1 MTAAPTGA
9 LPLASSS
16 ATPPRS
22 PRGTSGRKRSLT
34 GTLAL
39 YVLLGLGTSVMMAPL
54 LWMLLVSLQDEAGA
68 MRATASADITALI
81 PERPHFENYAD
92 GLRRLGNGTWA
103 GFIDPLA
110 NTVIVTALV
119 TLGTVLSSSLVA
131 FAMARIRFRG
141 RNGLFL
147 LMLATMMLP
156 AQVTIIPLFLL
167 FRSLGWVDT
176 LLPLIVPAFFGSAF
190 FIFLYRQFIVQIP
203 EALFEAGRLDGLSW
217 LGLWWRLVLPLCRP
231 VTAICVVFTFIYT
244 WNDFLGPLVY
254 LHRPE
259 EATLSVA
266 LNSFRNQYGGVNR
279 LNLLMAA
286 SLATMLPCIILFM
299 AAQRQFIR
307 GLGAGAV
314 KG

>member
-1 MTAAPTGA
+1 MR
-9 LPLASSS
+9 S
-16 ATPPRS
+16 ARAI
-22 PRGTSGRKRSLT
+22 SGRRRSLPST
-34 GTLAL
+34 VLLFSLLGIGTLL
-39 YVLLGLGTSVMMAPL
+39 MLAPL
-54 LWMLLVSLQDEAGA
+54 VWMLLVSLQDEEGA
-68 MRATASADITALI
+68 MRAMASAELRSII
-81 PERPHFENYAD
+81 PDRPQLSNYSE
-92 GLRRLGNGTWA
+92 GLQRLGGGSWP
-103 GFIDPLA
+103 GFLDPLA
-110 NTVIVTALV
+110 NTIVVTSLV

-131 FAMARIRFRG
+131 FAMARVRFRG

-167 FRSLGWVDT
+167 FRWLGWVDT
-176 LLPLIVPAFFGSAF
+176 LLPLVIPAFFGSAF
-190 FIFLYRQFIVQIP
+190 FIFLYRQFIVQVP
-203 EALFEAGRLDGLSW
+203 EALFEAARLDGLGW
-217 LGLWWRLVLPLCRP
+217 FGLWWRIVLPLCRP

-259 EATLSVA
+259 ETTLSVA

-286 SLATMLPCIILFM
+286 SLATMLPCIILFI

>member
-1 MTAAPTGA
+1 MSAGRTMKPLTRGAA
-9 LPLASSS
+9 
-16 ATPPRS
+16 
-22 PRGTSGRKRSLT
+22 
-34 GTLAL
+34 LAL
-39 YVLLGLGTSVMMAPL
+39 LVFGTIVMAAPL
-54 LWMLLVSLQDEAGA
+54 LWMFLVSLHDEAGA
-68 MRATASADITALI
+68 LRATVTSDPRRLV
-81 PERPHFENYAD
+81 PETPQFGNYAD
-92 GLRRLGNGTWA
+92 ALRRMGSREWF
-103 GFIDPLA
+103 GFLDALSNSI
-110 NTVIVTALV
+110 VVTALV

-141 RNGLFL
+141 RSVLFL

-156 AQVTIIPLFLL
+156 AQATLIPLFLL
-167 FRSLGWVDT
+167 FRNLGWVDT
-176 LLPLIVPAFFGSAF
+176 ILPLVVPAFFGNAF

-217 LGLWWRLVLPLCRP
+217 LGLWWRVVLPLCRP

-244 WNDFLGPLVY
+244 WNDFLAPLVY
-254 LHRPE
+254 LHSDE

-286 SLATMLPCIILFM
+286 SLATMLPCIVLFV

>member
-1 MTAAPTGA
+1 MSAE
-9 LPLASSS
+9 ASADRRLTSR
-16 ATPPRS
+16 AV
-22 PRGTSGRKRSLT
+22 SGRRRSVA
-34 GTLAL
+34 GTLFL
-39 YVLLGLGTSVMMAPL
+39 YALLGGGTLLMAAPL

-68 MRATASADITALI
+68 MRATASTDFAALI
-81 PERPHFENYAD
+81 PEDPRFDNYAE
-92 GLRRLGNGTWA
+92 GLRRLGQGTWT
-103 GFIDPLA
+103 GFLDPLA
-110 NTVIVTALV
+110 NTILVTALV

-141 RNGLFL
+141 REPLFL

-156 AQVTIIPLFLL
+156 AQVTIIPLFLF
-167 FRSLGWVDT
+167 FRALGWVDT
-176 LLPLIVPAFFGSAF
+176 LLPLVIPAFFGSAF

-203 EALFEAGRLDGLSW
+203 EALFEAARLDGLRW
-217 LGLWWRLVLPLCRP
+217 LGLWWRVVLPLCRP

-259 EATLSVA
+259 EMTLSVA

-286 SLATMLPCIILFM
+286 SLATMLPCIILFI

>member
-1 MTAAPTGA
+1 MNTPRGFSGRRRA
-9 LPLASSS
+9 PLA
-16 ATPPRS
+16 
-22 PRGTSGRKRSLT
+22 
-34 GTLAL
+34 TLAL
-39 YVLLGLGTSVMMAPL
+39 VSLLVAGTIIMMAPL
-54 LWMLLVSLQDEAGA
+54 LWMLLVALQDEAGA
-68 MRATASADITALI
+68 MRATASADLSALI
-81 PERPHFENYAD
+81 PSTPHFENFAE
-92 GLRRLGNGTWA
+92 GLRRLGSASAIGDASTASTLERWT
-103 GFIDPLA
+103 GFLDPLS
-110 NTVIVTALV
+110 NTIVVTTLV

-131 FAMARIRFRG
+131 FAMARLRFRG
-141 RNGLFL
+141 REPLFI

-156 AQVTIIPLFLL
+156 AQVTLIPLFLL
-167 FRSLGWVDT
+167 FRSFGWIDT

-217 LGLWWRLVLPLCRP
+217 LGLWWRIVLPMCRP

-244 WNDFLGPLVY
+244 WNDFLGPLIY
-254 LHRPE
+254 LHRPSE
-259 EATLSVA
+259 STLSVA

-286 SLATMLPCIILFM
+286 SLATMLPCIVLFI

>member
-1 MTAAPTGA
+1 MN
-9 LPLASSS
+9 
-16 ATPPRS
+16 
-22 PRGTSGRKRSLT
+22 GRRRSLAT
-34 GTLAL
+34 TMLLHALLAAGT
-39 YVLLGLGTSVMMAPL
+39 VLMAAPL
-54 LWMLLVSLQDEAGA
+54 LWMVLVSLQDEAGA
-68 MRATASADITALI
+68 MRATASADLAALV
-81 PERPHFENYAD
+81 PERPQWSNYPD
-92 GLRRLGNGTWA
+92 GLRRLGSGTWT
-103 GFIDPLA
+103 GFLDPLA
-110 NTVIVTALV
+110 NTIVVTSLVTA
-119 TLGTVLSSSLVA
+119 GTVLSSSLVA

-141 RNGLFL
+141 REGLFL

-167 FRSLGWVDT
+167 FRWVGWVDT

-203 EALFEAGRLDGLSW
+203 EALFEAARLDGLGW
-217 LGLWWRLVLPLCRP
+217 LGLWWRIVLPLCRP
-231 VTAICVVFTFIYT
+231 VSAICVVFTFIYT

-259 EATLSVA
+259 EMTLSVA

-286 SLATMLPCIILFM
+286 SLATMLPCIVLFI